1 MKGNWQTTLAEDL
14 LKLSETVSSRIR
26 SETLLRK
33 GERRNVA
40 VLFLDLKGFTDMSE
54 KLDHEVVYELV
65 SGVMKALTA
74 VVEGF
79 GGYVDKI
86 EGDRIMALFG
96 ARQAAE
102 NDSIRAVACGLKMA
116 ETIEG
121 VNRILAEKNLE
132 LGFRG
137 GISRGPVTVAP
148 DALGHLTA
156 TGDTVNIA
164 SRMEETA
171 PKNTFHV
178 EHTAQEDCGE
188 SFTWEDLGEMKVK
201 GKRIPVRTFVAT
213 GPGTAQTQRW
223 ERASRMASSPLV
235 ARKSEI
241 AFLKRA
247 WEELESGAMGTSRRG
262 TPRHMVL
269 GITGEAGIGKSRLVH
284 EFLASQKQ
292 NGPIRVLRGQTI
304 SYGQPAFWLWSTL
317 IESALSKGRASDN
330 GPETVEDFVSGL
342 VRSIEDA
349 DTVSPLIESTDYLV
363 QLVSGAEGTRD
374 SAGPDEKTRQ
384 METMLAVRNLLRAV
398 GCAGRTVLVLEDLHW
413 MDEASAKTLEFVI
426 SNCDMPN
433 PMLMICLYRPDS
445 ETEPAGTLNSASDY
459 AEFRELLLEPVDPDG
474 SMELVSHM
482 LRSTCS
488 REIEDFILKRSMGNP
503 LFLEEMVMDLVESG
517 LIVETDGIWK
527 FCTSPGNIYV
537 PDSLEGLVHSRL
549 DRLSSSVK
557 ENLQI
562 CSVLGPEFSGNL
574 FGEIKKRLGSPA
586 GESNPLGTLLEMGFL
601 VRKSGTQREDFSFRH
616 VLIHDI
622 VYATLLHCNR
632 RTLHRLAAEVME
644 EASPGETDAVSAVI
658 SSHWEL
664 AGDLEKAIEWGLSAL
679 RLQRWSY
686 QTAEGIVLAEKLIG
700 WLEHWQDDSVRTEQ
714 LLTVL
719 ESYHLFL
726 GFRGRREDQF
736 RITDRIL
743 GMSIGEDR
751 AVWRCKALRY
761 KGIVYDQISRPAE
774 AHECFEEALELAR
787 KLRLRDVEGSL
798 MKDLA
803 GALIDKG
810 QLGEAEGLLRR
821 AVRISIETDNRRT
834 EGVAL
839 CTMGILKRRMG
850 FEEQA
855 LEWYEQALEIQNEL
869 GDRWQIGIIK
879 SCMGIAYAELGQ
891 LEKAIEYCTAARDV
905 GRETG
910 NRVFEASQA
919 ANVGGFYLAQREFEK
934 AIESLLDA
942 VLLHRETGNRHAEG
956 LMLTDLAIVYGDAEK
971 PTEAIEH
978 FRQALVLHRETG
990 DHRSE
995 ATALEYLG
1003 MLMEDAGQLH
1013 EASEHFM
1020 QALGIAESMDDR
1032 SLEADIICNV
1042 GRLNVTEGQTEKALV
1057 RYGQSRELIERCNLT
1072 GSAVPTLRIL
1082 RRKLM
1087 EKGVNQDLLP
1097 LPAGWPDKPEGSHDV
1112 QGDIYRLHV

>member
-1 MKGNWQTTLAEDL
+1 LKGNWQTTLAEDL

-178 EHTAQEDCGE
+178 EQTAREDCGE
-188 SFTWEDLGEMKVK
+188 SFMWEDLGEMKVK
-201 GKRIPVRTFVAT
+201 GKKIPLRTFVAT
-213 GPGTAQTQRW
+213 GPGTVQTQRW

-235 ARKSEI
+235 ARKNEI

-247 WEELESGAMGTSRRG
+247 WKDLKSGATGTSRRG
-262 TPRHMVL
+262 SPRHMVL
-269 GITGEAGIGKSRLVH
+269 GITGDAGIGKSRLVH
-284 EFLASQKQ
+284 EFLRSQKMT
-292 NGPIRVLRGQTI
+292 GPIRVLRGQTI

-317 IESALSKGRASDN
+317 TESALSKGGTSD
-330 GPETVEDFVSGL
+330 GVHETVEEFVSGL
-342 VRSIEDA
+342 VRNVEDMN
-349 DTVSPLIESTDYLV
+349 TVSPLIESTDYLV
-363 QLVSGAEGTRD
+363 QLVSGAEETSD
-374 SAGPDEKTRQ
+374 SSGPDEKTRQ
-384 METMLAVRNLLRAV
+384 MEIMLAVRNLLRVV
-398 GCAGRTVLVLEDLHW
+398 GCTGRTVLVLEDLHW
-413 MDEASAKTLEFVI
+413 MDEASAKTLEFVL
-426 SNCDMPN
+426 SNCDMPD
-433 PMLMICLYRPDS
+433 PMLVICLYRSDA
-445 ETEPAGTLNSASDY
+445 ETEPSGMLNSAGDY
-459 AEFRELLLEPVDPDG
+459 AEFRELRLDPVDPGG

-482 LRSTCS
+482 LRSSCS

-562 CSVLGPEFSGNL
+562 CSVLGSEFSGNL
-574 FGEIKKRLGSPA
+574 FAEVKKRLGSPA
-586 GESNPLGTLLEMGFL
+586 GESDPLGSLLEMGFL
-601 VRKSGTQREDFSFRH
+601 VRKSGVQREGFSFRH

-632 RTLHRLAAEVME
+632 RTLHRLAAEAME
-644 EASPGETDAVSAVI
+644 EASRGEAEAASAII

-664 AGDLEKAIEWGLSAL
+664 AGDFEKAVEWGLAAL

-686 QTAEGIVLAEKLIG
+686 QTTEGLVLAEKLIG
-700 WLEHWQDDSVRTEQ
+700 WLEQWQGDPIRIEQ

-743 GMSIGEDR
+743 GMSNGEDR

-761 KGIVYDQISRPAE
+761 KGIVFDQISRPSE

-810 QLGEAEGLLRR
+810 QLSEAEGLLRR

-869 GDRWQIGIIK
+869 GDRWQIGIIQ
-879 SCMGIAYAELGQ
+879 SCMGIAYSELGQ
-891 LEKAIEYCTAARDV
+891 LEKALEYCTAARDV

-919 ANVGGFYLAQREFEK
+919 ANVGGFYMAQRKFEM

-956 LMLTDLAIVYGDAEK
+956 LMLTNLGLAYRDAENPSK
-971 PTEAIEH
+971 AIEH
-978 FRQALVLHRETG
+978 FRQAMVLHRETG

-995 ATALEYLG
+995 AAALECLAL
-1003 MLMEDAGQLH
+1003 LMEDAGQFR

-1020 QALGIAESMDDR
+1020 QALGIAEGSDDR
-1032 SLEADIICNV
+1032 DLEAGIICSV
-1042 GRLNVTEGQTEKALV
+1042 GELNAAEGQTEKAQD
-1057 RYGQSRELIERCNLT
+1057 RYGQAIELIERCSLT
-1072 GSAVPTLRIL
+1072 GSDVPTLRIL
-1082 RRKLM
+1082 RMKLT
-1087 EKGVNQDLLP
+1087 EKGIDPDLLP
-1097 LPAGWPDKPEGSHDV
+1097 LPAGWPEKAENSNEGRA
-1112 QGDIYRLHV
+1112 DIHRLHV

>member
-1 MKGNWQTTLAEDL
+1 MKGNWQRTLAEDL
-14 LKLSETVSSRIR
+14 LKLSETVSSRVR

-102 NDSIRAVACGLKMA
+102 NDSVRAVACGLKMA

-137 GISRGPVTVAP
+137 GISRGPVTVGP

-171 PKNTFHV
+171 PKNAFHV
-178 EHTAQEDCGE
+178 EHTVQEDCGE
-188 SFTWEDLGEMKVK
+188 SFMWEDLGEMKVK
-201 GKRIPVRTFVAT
+201 GKRAPVRTFIAT
-213 GPGTAQTQRW
+213 GPGTVQTQRW

-235 ARKSEI
+235 ARKNEI

-247 WEELESGAMGTSRRG
+247 WEDLKSGTTGTSRRDS
-262 TPRHMVL
+262 PRHMVL

-284 EFLASQKQ
+284 EFLKSRKHT
-292 NGPIRVLRGQTI
+292 GPIQILRGQTI
-304 SYGQPAFWLWSTL
+304 SYGQPAFWLWATL
-317 IESALSKGRASDN
+317 TESALNRGGKSD
-330 GPETVEDFVSGL
+330 GVHETVEDFVSGL
-342 VRSIEDA
+342 VRSVEDI

-374 SAGPDEKTRQ
+374 SVGPDEKTMQ
-384 METMLAVRNLLRAV
+384 MEIMLAVRNLLRV
-398 GCAGRTVLVLEDLHW
+398 IGCTGRTVLVLEDLHW

-426 SNCDMPN
+426 SNCDMPI
-433 PMLMICLYRPDS
+433 PMLIICLYRPDAVTELS
-445 ETEPAGTLNSASDY
+445 ETLNSAGDY
-459 AEFRELLLEPVDPDG
+459 AEFRELCLEPVNPGG

-482 LRSTCS
+482 LRSSCS
-488 REIEDFILKRSMGNP
+488 REIENFILKRSMGNP

-517 LIVETDGIWK
+517 LIVETNGIWK

-574 FGEIKKRLGSPA
+574 FGELKKRLGSPA
-586 GESNPLGTLLEMGFL
+586 GESDPLGTLLEMGFL
-601 VRKSGTQREDFSFRH
+601 VRKSGVQREGFSFRH

-632 RTLHRLAAEVME
+632 RTLHRLAAEAME
-644 EASPGETDAVSAVI
+644 EASSGEADAVSAVI

-664 AGDLEKAIEWGLSAL
+664 AGDIEKAVEWGLAAL

-686 QTAEGIVLAEKLIG
+686 QTAEGLVLAEKLIG
-700 WLEHWQDDSVRTEQ
+700 WLEHWQSDPVRTEQ

-743 GMSIGEDR
+743 GMSTGEDK

-761 KGIVYDQISRPAE
+761 KGIVYDQISRPVK
-774 AHECFEEALELAR
+774 AHECFEKALELAR
-787 KLRLRDVEGSL
+787 KLRLRDVEGNL

-810 QLGEAEGLLRR
+810 QLSEAEGLLRR
-821 AVRISIETDNRRT
+821 AVRISIETDNRRS

-879 SCMGIAYAELGQ
+879 SCMAIAYAELGQ
-891 LEKAIEYCTAARDV
+891 LEKALEYCTAARDV

-910 NRVFEASQA
+910 NRIFEASQA
-919 ANVGGFYLAQREFEK
+919 ANAGGLYLAQGRFEM

-956 LMLTDLAIVYGDAEK
+956 LMLTDLAIAYRDADK
-971 PTEAIEH
+971 PSEAIER

-995 ATALEYLG
+995 AIALEYLG
-1003 MLMEDAGQLH
+1003 MLKKDAGKLH
-1013 EASEHFM
+1013 DASEYLL
-1020 QALGIAESMDDR
+1020 QALGIAESTDDR
-1032 SLEADIICNV
+1032 SLEAGIICSI
-1042 GRLNVTEGQTEKALV
+1042 GRLNVAEGQTEKAQE
-1057 RYGQSRELIERCNLT
+1057 RYGQAREHVERCSLT
-1072 GSAVPTLRIL
+1072 EPAVPTLRIL
-1082 RRKLM
+1082 RRKLT
-1087 EKGVNQDLLP
+1087 EKGIDQDLLP
-1097 LPAGWPDKPEGSHDV
+1097 FPAGWSEKPEDSREV
-1112 QGDIYRLHV
+1112 NADIHRFHV